1 MAVRSEDRVVCKR
14 CSRDSDMTC
23 PTDESLEALLDALYD
38 QGYEAHF
45 NEIDARGA
53 RSPFSVCTNCRARA
67 RFTYVG
73 LKTESSYRAFWSCR
87 SCGHWL
93 EV

>member
-1 MAVRSEDRVVCKR
+1 MQTAERVKCRR
-14 CSRDSDMTC
+14 CGRDSDMVC
-23 PTDESLEALLDALYD
+23 PHERRLDDLIDELADA
-38 QGYEAHF
+38 GFNAHF
-45 NEIDARGA
+45 NDIDAGMA

-73 LKTESSYRAFWSCR
+73 MKSEYSYRAFWSCR
-87 SCGHWL
+87 SCGHWI